1 MRHTSVPAVMGIVLA
16 FVTGVPAVAI
26 GSSATAGT
34 TALSTGVWAVTPV
47 ATATSSNSGTAIAI
61 SSLSTKKN
69 SYFWVRNFGTFDTTA
84 FTVSQVVAPT
94 GRSPSVEIRTCSG
107 VWDTTRDTCSG
118 VITTVLTTADG
129 QSGSAL
135 VHLPLAINASVQL
148 AAYPTKNGMATT
160 VSTSV
165 DRTAIR
171 PRTVSNG

>member
-1 MRHTSVPAVMGIVLA
+1 MGIVLA

-69 SYFWVRNFGTFDTTA
+69 SYFWVRNFGTFDVTA

-118 VITTVLTTADG
+118 VITTVLATADG

-135 VHLPLAINASVQL
+135 VQIPLAVGAAVEL

-160 VSTSV
+160 ISTSV
-165 DRTAIR
+165 DRAAIR
-171 PRTVSNG
+171 PLLVLHA

>member
-1 MRHTSVPAVMGIVLA
+1 MGMVLA
-16 FVTGVPAVAI
+16 FMTVVPAVAL

-47 ATATSSNSGTAIAI
+47 ATPTSSNSGTAIAI
-61 SSLSTKKN
+61 NSLSTKKN
-69 SYFWVRNFGTFDTTA
+69 SYFWVRNFGTFDVTA

-118 VITTVLTTADG
+118 VIATVLTTSDG
-129 QSGSAL
+129 ATGTATVPIAL
-135 VHLPLAINASVQL
+135 LVGEAVQL
-148 AAYPTKNGMATT
+148 AAYPTKNGMATA
-160 VSTSV
+160 VSASV

-171 PRTVSNG
+171 PRTVSHG